1 MDPRLQ
7 QFSQAMDDVDLNA
20 DPSAME
26 PEAVEESPEP
36 EAADPELD
44 LQALL
49 NEHFGPI
56 VGG

>member
-1 MDPRLQ
+1 
-7 QFSQAMDDVDLNA
+7 MDDVDLNA